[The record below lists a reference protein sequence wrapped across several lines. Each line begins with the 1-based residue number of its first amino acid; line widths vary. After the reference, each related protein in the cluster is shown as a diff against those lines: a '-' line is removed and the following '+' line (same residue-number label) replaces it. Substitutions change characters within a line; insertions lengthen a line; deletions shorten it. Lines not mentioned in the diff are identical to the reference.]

1 MTPFLQQ
8 VASVFYR
15 EYQEKISDLVFVF
28 PNRRAGI
35 FFQKYLAIEA
45 GKPLFSPTILTIS
58 ALFEELSDLQL
69 ADRTSLLFRLYEIF
83 IRVSGST
90 ESFDDF
96 YYWGDMLLNDFD
108 DVDKYVADAEK
119 LFTNVTDLK
128 QIEEDFA
135 YLEEDQV
142 QIIRRFWSHFIPA
155 QESHRKENFAKTW
168 AVLYEIYTGLR
179 NNLRSEGMAY
189 EGMIFRDVAELF
201 IEQQPWHLPFKKV
214 VFVGLNALTAS
225 ERIMLRGLR
234 DRGIADFYWDYQ
246 APALRDPDNKASFFM
261 RENERDFP
269 SQLSLP
275 AYPADYRPEV
285 EVIGIPSAIG
295 QTKYT
300 YELLQQL
307 VASGDIPH
315 PEHAM
320 NTAVVLPD
328 ENLLLPSLYG
338 VPREID
344 PINVTMGY
352 GLKNTPIA
360 GLMQYVFEL
369 QRTFRNE
376 NGRIEFYHHYVTA
389 ILNHRYVTTFDAALS
404 AQLIAGIRKNNKV
417 FIPAEELTL
426 NPLLA
431 KIFSPVV
438 SVEEV
443 SGYLT
448 GLLEFLQGG
457 IDTGREETEAEDSA
471 IVRLTELEK
480 EFIYHYYITVNRL
493 ADVIGGFSI
502 PFSLPTYF
510 RLLRQLTETI
520 AIPFRGEPLSGLQIM
535 GVLETRALD
544 FENQIILS
552 MNEGVFPLK
561 KAANSFIPFNLRK
574 GFGLSTTEHQDAIY
588 AYHFYRMISR
598 AKKVFLLYDTRS
610 AGMQTGEVS
619 RFVHQ
624 LKYHYRYPL
633 QEKTITYDIS
643 VAAPVELKVDKN
655 QLVMSK
661 LHRFLS
667 GGNKD
672 LSASAINTYLNC
684 PLQFYFRFIEGLG
697 EEDQV
702 SESLESN
709 TFGNIFH
716 GVMEAIYKRCEGQLV
731 TADLIRNV
739 MEDADGL
746 RRLIRKN
753 FAVHF
758 LNIRDKVPAMT
769 GYNYL
774 IGEVLMKYV
783 LQVLNDDIKRT
794 PFLHVG
800 SEVRVNMEYPI
811 SDNRMVRLK
820 GSIDRVDERDKV
832 VRIIDYKTGTGIT
845 QFASMRQLFDSEEKE
860 RPKAV
865 MQVQFYSMLY
875 NRIARPAAI
884 EPHIYYLRSFFS
896 SSNETLVSV
905 KQKKDAEETK
915 LENGPFT
922 NFIPYEQD
930 FCKELSATL
939 EEIFNPE
946 IPFTQACDDKNCQ
959 YCHLAT
965 ICKR

>member
-8 VASVFYR
+8 VASVFYN
-15 EYQEKISDLVFVF
+15 EYKENISDVVFIF

-45 GKPLFSPTILTIS
+45 GKPLFSPPIMTIS

-83 IRVSGST
+83 VRVSGST

-135 YLEEDQV
+135 FLDEQ
-142 QIIRRFWSHFIPA
+142 QIDVVRRFWSHFIPA
-155 QESHRKENFAKTW
+155 QESDRKENFAKTW
-168 AVLYEIYTGLR
+168 AVLFEIYTELR
-179 NNLRSEGMAY
+179 NSLRADGMAY

-201 IEQQPWHLPFKKV
+201 IHQQPWQLPFKKV
-214 VFVGLNALTAS
+214 IFVGLNALTAS
-225 ERIMLRGLR
+225 ERIMLKGLR

-269 SQLSLP
+269 SEYQLP

-307 VASGDIPH
+307 MVSGDIPQ
-315 PEHAM
+315 PNHAM

-328 ENLLLPSLYG
+328 ENLLLPALYG

-360 GLMQYVFEL
+360 GLMQYIFDL
-369 QRTFRNE
+369 QRTFKNE
-376 NGRIEFYHHYVTA
+376 NGKIQFYHHYVIA
-389 ILNHRYVTTFDAALS
+389 ILNHRYVTTFDAELS
-404 AQLIAGIRKNNKV
+404 ARLISDIRKNNKI
-417 FIPAEELTL
+417 FIPVSELAV
-426 NPLLA
+426 NPLLER
-431 KIFSPVV
+431 IFTPVNSVTDV
-438 SVEEV
+438 SD
-443 SGYLT
+443 YLT

-457 IDTGREETEAEDSA
+457 LETFEEEAEETEDSV

-493 ADVIGGFSI
+493 ADVIGGFAI

-510 RLLRQLTETI
+510 RLLRQMTESI
-520 AIPFRGEPLSGLQIM
+520 SIPFRGEPLSGLQIM

-561 KAANSFIPFNLRK
+561 KAANTFIPFNLRK

-610 AGMQTGEVS
+610 GGLQTGEVS

-624 LKYHYRYPL
+624 LKYHYQYRL
-633 QEKTITYDIS
+633 KEKTITYDIS
-643 VAAPVELKVDKN
+643 VPAPSELKIEKN
-655 QLVMSK
+655 ELVMKK
-661 LHRFLS
+661 LNRFLS
-667 GGNKD
+667 GGDKD

-684 PLQFYFRFIEGLG
+684 PLQFYFNFIEGLG

-702 SESLESN
+702 SETLEARV
-709 TFGNIFH
+709 FGNIFH
-716 GVMEAIYKRCEGQLV
+716 GVMEEIYKRCEGKMV
-731 TADLIRNV
+731 TADLLRNV
-739 MEDADGL
+739 IEDTDGL

-753 FAVHF
+753 FAIHF
-758 LNIRDKVPAMT
+758 LNQRDQVVSLT
-769 GYNYL
+769 GANYL
-774 IGEVLMKYV
+774 IGEVLIKYV
-783 LQVLNDDIKRT
+783 RKVLTDDMKRT

-800 SEVRVNMEYPI
+800 SELRVKMEYPL
-811 SDNRMVRLK
+811 SNNRMVRLK
-820 GSIDRVDERDKV
+820 GSIDRVDERDKQ
-832 VRIIDYKTGTGIT
+832 VRIIDYKTGSGDC
-845 QFASMRQLFDSEEKE
+845 QFASMHQLFDPEDKN

-865 MQVQFYSMLY
+865 MQVLFYSMLY
-875 NRIARPAAI
+875 NQQTSSAAI
-884 EPHIYYLRSFFS
+884 EPHIYYMRNFFDTKV
-896 SSNETLVSV
+896 ETGVSV
-905 KQKKDAEETK
+905 KGKEEESG
-915 LENGPFT
+915 LPNGPLSNYLLYDGEFR
-922 NFIPYEQD
+922 
-930 FCKELSATL
+930 KELTTCL
-939 EEIFNPE
+939 EEIFNPS
-946 IPFTQACDDKNCQ
+946 IAFRQTDNDKNCQ

-965 ICKR
+965 ICKM

>member
-8 VASVFYR
+8 VASVFY
-15 EYQEKISDLVFVF
+15 KNHPDTISDLVFVF
-28 PNRRAGI
+28 PNRRSGI
-35 FFQKYLAIEA
+35 FFQKYLAMEA
-45 GKPLFSPTILTIS
+45 KKPLFSPAILTIS
-58 ALFEELSDLQL
+58 ELFSELSELQL

-83 IRVSGST
+83 IRVSGSN

-96 YYWGDMLLNDFD
+96 YYWGEMLLNDFD
-108 DVDKYVADAEK
+108 DVDKYVADAHK

-135 YLEEDQV
+135 FLEQEQV
-142 QIIRRFWSHFIPA
+142 DIIRRFWSHFIPSH
-155 QESHRKENFAKTW
+155 ESHRKESFAKTW
-168 AVLYEIYTGLR
+168 AVLYEIYRDLR
-179 NNLRSEGMAY
+179 ASLRKDGMAY

-201 IEQQPWHLPFKKV
+201 LEQQPWHLPFKKI
-214 VFVGLNALTAS
+214 VFVGLNALTTA
-225 ERIMLRGLR
+225 ERVMLRGLR

-246 APALRDPDNKASFFM
+246 APVLRDPDNKASFFAS
-261 RENERDFP
+261 ENLRDFP
-269 SQLSLP
+269 SEYELP
-275 AYPADYRPEV
+275 PFPEDARPEV

-295 QTKYT
+295 QTKYS
-300 YELLQQL
+300 YEVLQQL
-307 VASGDIPH
+307 VDSGDIPH

-328 ENLLLPSLYG
+328 ENLLIPALYT

-369 QRTFRNE
+369 QRTFRSE
-376 NGRIEFYHHYVTA
+376 NGQIQFYHHFVVA
-389 ILNHRYVTTFDAALS
+389 ILNHRYVTTFDSDTSNA
-404 AQLIAGIRKNNKV
+404 LIADIRKNNKV
-417 FIPAEELTL
+417 FIPAAELRA
-426 NPLLA
+426 NPLLE
-431 KIFSPVV
+431 KIFRPVT

-443 SGYLT
+443 SDYLT

-457 IDTGREETEAEDSA
+457 IADTDPDTEEESA
-471 IVRLTELEK
+471 VVRLTELEK

-520 AIPFRGEPLSGLQIM
+520 SIPFRGEPLSGLQIM

-624 LKYHYRYPL
+624 LKYHYRYPIK
-633 QEKTITYDIS
+633 EKTVTYDIS
-643 VAAPVELKVDKN
+643 VPAPVGIEIRKSAA
-655 QLVMSK
+655 VMQK
-661 LHRFLS
+661 LQQYLS
-667 GGNKD
+667 GGKKD

-684 PLQFYFRFIEGLG
+684 PLQFYFRFVEGLG

-702 SESLESN
+702 SENLESN

-716 GVMEAIYKRCEGQLV
+716 GVMEDIYKRCKGQMV
-731 TADLIRNV
+731 TADILRNAI
-739 MEDADGL
+739 EDTDGL

-753 FAVHF
+753 FAWYF
-758 LNIRDKVPAMT
+758 LNKRDQAPALT
-769 GYNYL
+769 GFNYL

-783 LQVLNDDIKRT
+783 RQVLSDDMKRT
-794 PFLHVG
+794 PFLHIG
-800 SEVRVNMEYPI
+800 SEVRVQMEYPI
-811 SDNRMVRLK
+811 GDNRKVRLK
-820 GSIDRVDERDKV
+820 GSIDRVDEREQTV
-832 VRIIDYKTGTGIT
+832 YIIDYKTGAGIS
-845 QFASMRQLFDSEEKE
+845 QFASMRQLFDKAEKE

-865 MQVQFYSMLY
+865 MQVNFYSMLY
-875 NRIARPAAI
+875 SLLHKPAAVQ
-884 EPHIYYLRSFFS
+884 PHIYYLRSFFS
-896 SSNETLVSV
+896 TTNDTMVSV
-905 KQKKDAEETK
+905 KQKEKEGEEN
-915 LENGPFT
+915 LLADGPLVDFL
-922 NFIPYEQD
+922 PYEKAFRD
-930 FCKELSATL
+930 ELSACL

-946 IPFTQACDDKNCQ
+946 MPFIQTDNDKNCQ